1 MREGVECP
9 PLIGKHRNCVAERMK
24 VAGQMKSLVTNN
36 REIPS
41 GTSKTK
47 KTRRVYR
54 TRVRVST
61 QIIVSSNWMDMGKRL
76 ERHKNY
82 FHCRN
87 PVIIDKYRYHFW
99 ERVKEICN

>member
-47 KTRRVYR
+47 KTRRIFR
-54 TRVRVST
+54 ARVQVSP
-61 QIIVSSNWMDMGKRL
+61 Q
-76 ERHKNY
+76 
-82 FHCRN
+82 
-87 PVIIDKYRYHFW
+87 VIM
-99 ERVKEICN
+99 